1 MIKLNYLSTR
11 IQFQKLAILG
21 KIRALFHGVNSKI
34 LLIVS
39 GAVLGSL
46 ALILCGAFYIEALM
60 VIWNFAFVAS
70 VIVWERHKR
79 SLALSGTPAVSF
91 SNDERWS
98 RTKRDLEKIESRL
111 DKTRDGEKRRTLLFQ
126 KHALENELRRLEWS
140 IKESNLNAMFNAGA
154 GSLRKVD
161 SKNSPIRY
169 DSEGNP
175 EIPDGVDPLDKY
187 TPEGALRER
196 KRLEKLAEER
206 KNLERIVDGA
216 ISILKSE
223 PPESVPEILRSLAN
237 EFRANYNILKKQN
250 RYRSLADY
258 WVAWAVISSIINRVK
273 IDAGISKYA
282 SEDFRPRLLKLIKLA
297 EALPSYFPNFD
308 PECEVSRGSI

>member
-1 MIKLNYLSTR
+1 M
-11 IQFQKLAILG
+11 A

-39 GAVLGSL
+39 GAMLGSF
-46 ALILCGAFYIEALM
+46 ALFLWGAFYIEALM
-60 VIWNFAFVAS
+60 LVWNFAFVAS

-79 SLALSGTPAVSF
+79 SLALSGGSLSF

-98 RTKRDLEKIESRL
+98 RTKRDLEKIEGKL
-111 DKTRDGEKRRTLLFQ
+111 DKTRDSEKRRTLLYQ
-126 KHALENELRRLEWS
+126 KHALENELRRVEWS
-140 IKESNLNAMFNAGA
+140 VKESNLNAMFNAVT

-161 SKNSPIRY
+161 SKKYPIRY
-169 DSEGNP
+169 DGEGNP
-175 EIPDGVDPLDKY
+175 EIPEGVDPLDKY

-206 KNLERIVDGA
+206 KNVDRIVDGA
-216 ISILKSE
+216 ILILKSE
-223 PPESVPEILRSLAN
+223 PPESVPEALRSLAN

-250 RYRSLADY
+250 RIRFLADY
-258 WVAWAVISSIINRVK
+258 WVAWAIMSSIINRVK
-273 IDAGISKYA
+273 IDSRISKYA

-297 EALPSYFPNFD
+297 EALPSYFPIFVGEGED
-308 PECEVSRGSI
+308 LSLEAACEGSQIDGTQEPKS